1 MLNRRTGVLL
11 STSLPYGVKAM
22 TQRKE
27 NSETQRYSDIILEKS
42 AGTQQ
47 HQYGGPTKRGKESIN
62 RMNARN
68 NSLIL

>member
-27 NSETQRYSDIILEKS
+27 NSETQRYSDIILEKRRDTTTPIWR
-42 AGTQQ
+42 AN
-47 HQYGGPTKRGKESIN
+47 KEREGIN
-62 RMNARN
+62 KPDERQE
-68 NSLIL
+68 